1 MMHCRRLG
9 AAAAV
14 ATISFLALFG
24 TAVVAGQQP
33 DSTTFIRA
41 VDAAV
46 KARNEGIAN
55 YTVTEHYSVYRNNDE
70 THPAAEMTVKT
81 EYRQETGK
89 NYIILSQSG
98 SAIIRS
104 MVLGAILDT
113 EKRINL
119 PGNREQS
126 WLASA
131 NYQMQ
136 LKPGGVQRLDGRE
149 CLALAILPKH
159 KAPTMIEGTLWA
171 DAVDGSIVRIEGI
184 ASQSPSVFTGPA
196 QVMRQYANVN
206 GFAMATHARAV
217 SNSFMFGRTTVTIDY
232 LDYKIQLRPAK

>member
-1 MMHCRRLG
+1 MMRCRRLG
-9 AAAAV
+9 AVRAATV
-14 ATISFLALFG
+14 SFLALLG
-24 TAVVAGQQP
+24 TAAVAGQQP
-33 DSTTFIRA
+33 DSTTVIRA

-46 KARNEGIAN
+46 KARIDGIAE
-55 YTVTEHYSVYRNNDE
+55 YTVTEHYAVYRNNDE
-70 THPAAEMTVKT
+70 IHPVAEMAVKT

-89 NYIILSQSG
+89 SYTILSQSG

-104 MVLGAILDT
+104 LVLGAILDA

-119 PGNREQS
+119 PGQREAA
-126 WLASA
+126 WITSA
-131 NYQMQ
+131 NYEMK
-136 LKPGGVQRLDGRE
+136 LKPGGTEHQDGRE
-149 CLALAILPKH
+149 CFALTITPRR
-159 KAPTMIEGTLWA
+159 KAPNLIEGTLWV
-171 DAVDGSIVRIEGI
+171 DAKDGSIVRIEGI

-232 LDYKIQLRPAK
+232 QDYQIQLRPAK

>member
-159 KAPTMIEGTLWA
+159 KAPNMIEGTLWA

>member
-9 AAAAV
+9 AAGAIAAV
-14 ATISFLALFG
+14 SFLALLG
-24 TAVVAGQQP
+24 TAAVAGQQP
-33 DSTTFIRA
+33 DSAAVIRS

-46 KARNEGIAN
+46 KARVEGIAK
-55 YTVTEHYSVYRNNDE
+55 YTVIEHYSVYRNNDE

-89 NYIILSQSG
+89 NYTILSQSG
-98 SAIIRS
+98 SAIIRNL
-104 MVLGAILDT
+104 VLGAILDA
-113 EKRINL
+113 EKSINL

-126 WLASA
+126 WLTST

-136 LKPGGVQRLDGRE
+136 LKPGGVQRLDGRA
-149 CLALAILPKH
+149 CLALAIVPKH
-159 KAPTMIEGTLWA
+159 KAPNMIEGTLWA
-171 DAVDGSIVRIEGI
+171 EAEDGSIVRIEGI

-232 LDYKIQLRPAK
+232 QDYQIQLRPAK

>member
-9 AAAAV
+9 AAGAITTV
-14 ATISFLALFG
+14 SFLALLG
-24 TAVVAGQQP
+24 SAAVAGQQP
-33 DSTTFIRA
+33 DNTTVIRA

-46 KARNEGIAN
+46 KARIEGIAK

-70 THPAAEMTVKT
+70 THSVAEMTVKT
-81 EYRQETGK
+81 EYLPETGK
-89 NYIILSQSG
+89 NYTILSQSG
-98 SAIIRS
+98 SAIIRHL
-104 MVLGAILDT
+104 VLGAILDA
-113 EKRINL
+113 EKSINL

-126 WLASA
+126 WLTSA

-149 CLALAILPKH
+149 CVALTIIPKR
-159 KAPTMIEGTLWA
+159 KAPNMIEGTLWV
-171 DAVDGSIVRIEGI
+171 DAGDGSIVRIEGL
-184 ASQSPSVFTGPA
+184 ASRSPSVFTGPA
-196 QVMRQYANVN
+196 QVMRQYVNVN

-232 LDYKIQLRPAK
+232 RDYQIQLRPAK